1 MGSTDKNFSNTE
13 TNGIAERAVRRI
25 KECTSAVLLQSGLD
39 EKWWADSMECYCYLR
54 NVQDLL
60 SDGKTL
66 YEQRF
71 GEPFRGPVIPFGSMM
86 EYHQWK
92 AKGQCTKGNACSFRH
107 HEKKRGKAT
116 QSSSPAPNP
125 QTQNDGKSSLKGE
138 TLRGRSPSGQRS
150 QRPCNDYLSGFLN
163 PLCVLMASSRM
174 STSQNESCKFGENV
188 FMHKEVDSVKV
199 LWPCW
204 TIPTMRLHI
213 PG

>member
-150 QRPCNDYLSGFLN
+150 QRPCKDYLSGNFYESVVCFDGILPN
-163 PLCVLMASSRM
+163 VNITKCNRDANSERSASLC
-174 STSQNESCKFGENV
+174 TK
-188 FMHKEVDSVKV
+188 
-199 LWPCW
+199 
-204 TIPTMRLHI
+204 RLTV
-213 PG
+213 